1 MFAPGSY
8 NNQHAAPARTTALFK
23 INSGNRDR
31 TNTFNGW
38 SSVRHANRLTA
49 AATCNHGN
57 KKNKAKQQNQNQQ
70 NNKIKTNNATTSKTT
85 IQKRQKN
92 IKTKTP
98 KMLIF
103 FFLFDERNV
112 LQNVHKKTKILW
124 GIEGSLFR
132 HSRLFWWSWRTCVP

>member
-38 SSVRHANRLTA
+38 SSVRQANRLTA

-57 KKNKAKQQNQNQQ
+57 KNNKAKQQHQNQQ
-70 NNKIKTNNATTSKTT
+70 NNKIKNNNATTSKKH
-85 IQKRQKN
+85 QNKN
-92 IKTKTP
+92 TKDVN
-98 KMLIF
+98 F
-103 FFLFDERNV
+103 FFLV
-112 LQNVHKKTKILW
+112 
-124 GIEGSLFR
+124 
-132 HSRLFWWSWRTCVP
+132 